1 MTLTTDYFVFYIFFA
16 RNSQTARKIYVRT
29 LIVQRV
35 DHNPPKKNVIATKP
49 DVFVHAIGE
58 QNKVGEN
65 ARVHNRVGAMATP
78 EFSIALVR

>member
-1 MTLTTDYFVFYIFFA
+1 MTLTTDFFVFYIFFA

-29 LIVQRV
+29 LIVQHV

-49 DVFVHAIGE
+49 DVFVLAIGE
-58 QNKVGEN
+58 QNKVEEN